1 MGQTAGTAGRGAL
14 AARRT
19 ADSPG
24 RGRAAGG
31 GSMLVLALL
40 VGACVFAAM
49 TGPAVSLRTRT
60 QALSQTLAAAS
71 PTTKTVQ
78 VDAPWDQFTAAIS
91 SGSYFGG
98 VQGASLTPSQFAKT
112 QQEIGQGLAR
122 VPVPL
127 GAGAWAGMT
136 SRLLPV
142 AAGAGPLTFTG
153 QPPQMEF
160 VYRNTLA
167 ANAQLVAGS
176 YAHGALPGGAL
187 AGTVTTQMAARFG
200 LHPGSRVVLTI
211 PTGPV
216 RVVITAI
223 VRIRGAN
230 SSFWAKDST
239 VGLPDLIIPP
249 PGDKSTCYCWVGA
262 IFADPDQL
270 VAMQNALGSSA
281 IDIQW
286 TYPLAVAG
294 VDADGA
300 RALLGHLNLASTVQL
315 GLTGAFAPA
324 TSVAAVAD
332 PLVPVLSAF
341 LDTQAAVQTV
351 LLLLFVSLIVVGAA
365 VILLAAGMIAVRR
378 ADDLG
383 LVRARGA
390 SVGQVAT
397 LMLRS
402 TAIVAV
408 LAALA
413 GAGLAVAVAGPS
425 DVSSA
430 LGLSLACITVVTA
443 LAGPPLIAA
452 WQHRRPGYRPVGS
465 SRAYPGREGR
475 EGRASLRT
483 AAVRRLVAE
492 VTAVAASVAGLV
504 VLHDQGVPAGAG
516 TNLYLAATPVLVA
529 IPVVLIVLRL
539 YPLVVSGLLRL
550 SSRRA
555 GATGFV
561 ALAGASRSSVAG
573 VLPAFALVLA
583 LSLTTFAG
591 MVNQAITRGEVAAS
605 WQSTGADVAITA
617 TSSPVTPAAER
628 AIAAVPGVQRLTAT
642 WNTGWTTPAGQPVTL
657 VAVDPASYSALV
669 ASTPFPAIPLAK
681 LRTAAPGTDTVPVL
695 ASPAALASLGGTAA
709 QLTSPV
715 AMGPIGVRVAGTVP
729 SIPGQPEGSAFLI
742 MVIQRLPGPL
752 GVPAVNRILITG
764 SGINAAAMSAV
775 VTRQLPGASTAFRS
789 ATLAALTGSPLQHGA
804 DLILPLT
811 IATAAGFGL
820 FILMLGVALGT
831 SDRALTLARLIVM
844 GHERAT
850 RLVLLEALPA
860 VVVAVAAGAACALA
874 LPPLVGSALD
884 LSVFTG
890 SGVPVTV
897 RPDWISLG
905 LPAVAALL
913 LAAAALAAEA
923 HRLSR
928 RGVAMMLKAE

>member
-1 MGQTAGTAGRGAL
+1 
-14 AARRT
+14 
-19 ADSPG
+19 
-24 RGRAAGG
+24 
-31 GSMLVLALL
+31 MLVLALL

-98 VQGASLTPSQFAKT
+98 VPGAGLTASQFAKT

-122 VPVPL
+122 APVPL

-176 YAHGALPGGAL
+176 YTHGALPGGVL

-200 LHPGSRVVLTI
+200 LHPGSRLVLTI

-230 SSFWAKDST
+230 SSFWAQDST

-249 PGDKSTCYCWVGA
+249 PGDRSTCHCWVGA

-281 IDIQW
+281 IDMQW
-286 TYPLAVAG
+286 TYPLALAH

-300 RALLGHLNLASTVQL
+300 QALLGNLNRASTAQL

-324 TSVAAVAD
+324 TSVTAVNN

-341 LDTQAAVQTV
+341 LATQAAVQSV

-383 LVRARGA
+383 LLRARGA
-390 SVGQVAT
+390 SVRQVAT

-402 TAIVAV
+402 TAIVAI

-452 WQHRRPGYRPVGS
+452 WQHRRPRSGPAGS
-465 SRAYPGREGR
+465 SRAYPGRE
-475 EGRASLRT
+475 ERASLRT
-483 AAVRRLVAE
+483 AALRRLVAE

-504 VLHDQGVPAGAG
+504 VLHDQGVSAGAG
-516 TNLYLAATPVLVA
+516 INPYLAATPVLVA

-539 YPLVVSGLLRL
+539 YPLAVSGLLRL

-561 ALAGASRSSVAG
+561 ALAGASRSSLAG

-583 LSLTTFAG
+583 LSLATFAG
-591 MVNQAITRGEVAAS
+591 MVDQALTRGEVAAS

-617 TSSPVTPAAER
+617 TSSPVSAAAEQ

-657 VAVDPASYSALV
+657 VAVDPASYAALV
-669 ASTPFPAIPLAK
+669 SSTPFPAIPLAK
-681 LRTAAPGTDTVPVL
+681 LGTAAAGTGTVPVL

-709 QLTSPV
+709 QLTSPTAV
-715 AMGPIGVRVAGTVP
+715 GPIGVRVAGTVT

-764 SGINAAAMSAV
+764 SGISTAAMSAV
-775 VTRQLPGASTAFRS
+775 VARQLPGASTAFRS
-789 ATLAALTGSPLQHGA
+789 AALAALTGSPLQHGA
-804 DLILPLT
+804 GLILPLT

-831 SDRALTLARLIVM
+831 SDRALTLARLTVM

-890 SGVPVTV
+890 SGVPVMV
-897 RPDWISLG
+897 RPDWTSLG

-913 LAAAALAAEA
+913 LAAAALATEA
-923 HRLSR
+923 RRLSR
-928 RGVAMMLKAE
+928 RGVARMLQAE

>member
-1 MGQTAGTAGRGAL
+1 MGQTAGTGR
-14 AARRT
+14 
-19 ADSPG
+19 
-24 RGRAAGG
+24 
-31 GSMLVLALL
+31 MLVLALL

-127 GAGAWAGMT
+127 GPGAWDGMT

-160 VYRNTLA
+160 VFRNTLA

-176 YAHGALPGGAL
+176 YVPGALPGGAL

-200 LHPGSRVVLTI
+200 LHPGSRLVLTI

-249 PGDKSTCYCWVGA
+249 PGDTSTCYCWVGA

-286 TYPLAVAG
+286 TYPLAVGG

-300 RALLGHLNLASTVQL
+300 QALLGNLNRASTVQL

-324 TSVAAVAD
+324 TSVASVAD
-332 PLVPVLSAF
+332 PLVPALSAF
-341 LDTQAAVQTV
+341 LNTQAAVQTV

-383 LVRARGA
+383 MLRARGA
-390 SVGQVAT
+390 SVRQVAT

-452 WQHRRPGYRPVGS
+452 WQHRRPGSRPVAS
-465 SRAYPGREGR
+465 SHAYPGR

-483 AAVRRLVAE
+483 AALRRLVAE

-516 TNLYLAATPVLVA
+516 INLYLAATPVLVA

-539 YPLVVSGLLRL
+539 YPLVVGGLLRL

-561 ALAGASRSSVAG
+561 ALAAASRSSVAG

-617 TSSPVTPAAER
+617 TSSPVTPAAEK

-657 VAVDPASYSALV
+657 VAVDPASYAALV
-669 ASTPFPAIPLAK
+669 ASTPFPAVPLAK
-681 LRTAAPGTDTVPVL
+681 LGTAAPGTDAVSVL

-709 QLTSPV
+709 QLTSP
-715 AMGPIGVRVAGTVP
+715 AATGPIGVRVAGTVP

-764 SGINAAAMSAV
+764 SGISTAAMSAV
-775 VTRQLPGASTAFRS
+775 VARQLPGASTAFRS
-789 ATLAALTGSPLQHGA
+789 AALAALTGSPLQHGA

-811 IATAAGFGL
+811 IAAAAGFGL

-831 SDRALTLARLIVM
+831 ADRALTLARLTVM
-844 GHERAT
+844 GHEQAT

-890 SGVPVTV
+890 SGVPVMV

-923 HRLSR
+923 RRLSG